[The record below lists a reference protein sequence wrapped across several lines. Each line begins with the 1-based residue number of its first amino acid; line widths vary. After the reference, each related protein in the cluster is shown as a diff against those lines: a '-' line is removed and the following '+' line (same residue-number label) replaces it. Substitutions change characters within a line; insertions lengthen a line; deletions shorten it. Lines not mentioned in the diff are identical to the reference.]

1 LIFGVLFMPVIAIV
15 LEGQVTQ
22 AQSLLKFHK
31 TLGVSLHSLKD
42 SWLNERPI
50 VEVEIFEGDYQE
62 KAKIIRSVLKIIH
75 EEHLVAKF
83 YEIPFGEQYA
93 GNSQL
98 QTWEVD
104 AALVGGIL
112 DAADKEVDRQLDN

>member
-1 LIFGVLFMPVIAIV
+1 MPVIAIV
-15 LEGQVTQ
+15 LEGEVTQ

-75 EEHLVAKF
+75 EEHLVSKF